1 VDKALHIVMLS
12 LLPVTLGL
20 HRLKEFSMRTTR
32 RLAAAA
38 AVATL
43 SMGFLVAT
51 SEAASAARS
60 WHTGTTDAPVSTDKG
75 RP

>member
-1 VDKALHIVMLS
+1 
-12 LLPVTLGL
+12 
-20 HRLKEFSMRTTR
+20 MRTTR
-32 RLAAAA
+32 RIAAAA

-51 SEAASAARS
+51 SEGASAARS
-60 WHTGTTDAPVSTDKG
+60 WHTGTVDAPVNTDKG

>member
-1 VDKALHIVMLS
+1 
-12 LLPVTLGL
+12 
-20 HRLKEFSMRTTR
+20 MRTTR
-32 RLAAAA
+32 RLAAAT

>member
-1 VDKALHIVMLS
+1 MSHWDFTDSREI
-12 LLPVTLGL
+12 
-20 HRLKEFSMRTTR
+20 SMRITR
-32 RLAAAA
+32 RIAAAA

-51 SEAASAARS
+51 SESASAARS
-60 WHTGTTDAPVSTDKG
+60 WHTDTVDAPASTDKG

>member
-1 VDKALHIVMLS
+1 
-12 LLPVTLGL
+12 
-20 HRLKEFSMRTTR
+20 MRTNR
-32 RLAAAA
+32 RIATAA

-43 SMGFLVAT
+43 SMSFLVAT

-60 WHTGTTDAPVSTDKG
+60 WRVDTVDAPTSTDTG

>member
-1 VDKALHIVMLS
+1 
-12 LLPVTLGL
+12 LGIANY
-20 HRLKEFSMRTTR
+20 KEYSMRTTR
-32 RLAAAA
+32 RIATAA

-43 SMGFLVAT
+43 SMSFLVAT

-60 WHTGTTDAPVSTDKG
+60 WRGDTVDAPTSTDTG

>member
-1 VDKALHIVMLS
+1 
-12 LLPVTLGL
+12 
-20 HRLKEFSMRTTR
+20 MRITR
-32 RLAAAA
+32 RIAAAA

-51 SEAASAARS
+51 SESASAARS
-60 WHTGTTDAPVSTDKG
+60 WHNGTVDATATTDKG

>member
-1 VDKALHIVMLS
+1 
-12 LLPVTLGL
+12 
-20 HRLKEFSMRTTR
+20 MRITR
-32 RLAAAA
+32 RIAAAA

-60 WHTGTTDAPVSTDKG
+60 WRPGTVDAPATTDTG